1 MQIEETLRRTANGME
16 VDRETR
22 AERHRMDGLE
32 DLRIGDV
39 ADRTGVTVETLR
51 YYERRQLLR
60 PSKRLPSGYRVFD
73 EDAVA
78 LVRFIKRG
86 QALGF
91 TLTEVEELVRL
102 REQAWSGDATLL
114 LRDAIVAKVQDV
126 NHRMSELRA
135 LRDELDAL
143 IAACDDACA
152 ANGAAKGRGEACDEV
167 AQSITSQKPIS
178 SLDCP
183 LVEAL
188 DAPHDDPIQKESSNK
203 GRSRT
208 PRLVSSAEAG
218 PAGSHNGFDPA
229 TKRQSN
235 TRRSR

>member
-1 MQIEETLRRTANGME
+1 ME

-22 AERHRMDGLE
+22 EERHRVNGLQ
-32 DLRIGDV
+32 DLRIGDL

-51 YYERRQLLR
+51 YYEQRQLLR
-60 PSKRLPSGYRVFD
+60 PSKRLPSGYRVYD

-114 LRDAIVAKVQDV
+114 LRDAIVAKVRDV
-126 NHRMSELRA
+126 NHRMGELRA

-152 ANGAAKGRGEACDEV
+152 PNAAANARREACDEV
-167 AQSITSQKPIS
+167 AQSIASQKPIS
-178 SLDCP
+178 GLDCP

-188 DAPHDDPIQKESSNK
+188 DATGDDPIQIESSSNE
-203 GRSRT
+203 R
-208 PRLVSSAEAG
+208 PRKPRFISSADAG
-218 PAGSHNGFDPA
+218 PARSDNGFDPA

-235 TRRSR
+235 TRRTR

>member
-1 MQIEETLRRTANGME
+1 MQIEETLRRTAHRME
-16 VDRETR
+16 MDRELREETPV
-22 AERHRMDGLE
+22 MDALE
-32 DLRIGDV
+32 DLRIGDL

-60 PSKRLPSGYRVFD
+60 PSKRLPSGYRVYGG
-73 EDAVA
+73 DAVGV
-78 LVRFIKRG
+78 VRFVKRA
-86 QALGF
+86 QSLGF
-91 TLTEVEELVRL
+91 TLGEVEELVRL

-114 LRDAIVAKVQDV
+114 LRDAIVAKVRDV

-152 ANGAAKGRGEACDEV
+152 GNADAKARGEACDEV
-167 AQSITSQKPIS
+167 VQSIASQKPIS
-178 SLDCP
+178 GIDCP

-188 DAPHDDPIQKESSNK
+188 DATRDDPIQKEFSNNE
-203 GRSRT
+203 R
-208 PRLVSSAEAG
+208 PRKPRFVSSAEAG
-218 PAGSHNGFDPA
+218 PARSNNGFDPA

-235 TRRSR
+235 TRRTR